1 LAHLD
6 STQGSGGLKL
16 KDERVIIQ
24 TEEGDYV
31 GGEAGK
37 IILTRNP
44 KDVFV
49 YDRIEDHVRIQIEEV
64 YRLYGKVWKAVP
76 LASVLPPKS

>member
-1 LAHLD
+1 MNLSSLP
-6 STQGSGGLKL
+6 KL

-24 TEEGDYV
+24 TEDGDYV
-31 GGEAGK
+31 GSIAGK
-37 IILTRNP
+37 IALTRNP
-44 KDVFV
+44 MSAFV

-76 LASVLPPKS
+76 YASVFPPEASQ

>member
-1 LAHLD
+1 MKTTRL
-6 STQGSGGLKL
+6 SKL

-24 TEEGDYV
+24 AEEGDYV
-31 GGEAGK
+31 GGSAGR
-37 IILTRNP
+37 IVLTRNP
-44 KDVFV
+44 ADAFI

>member
-1 LAHLD
+1 MNLSSLP
-6 STQGSGGLKL
+6 KL

-31 GGEAGK
+31 GGENGK
-37 IILTRNP
+37 IVLTRNP
-44 KDVFV
+44 KAAFV
-49 YDRIEDHVRIQIEEV
+49 YNRIEDHVRIQIEEV

-76 LASVLPPKS
+76 YASVFPPEDSE